1 MKELEIIESKET
13 REKLMDRVDVLDK
26 VKKVILLPYEDS
38 MTRKQVAE
46 YYEVSEDTIKKLATR
61 HIDELTL
68 NGMVKLENESLKE
81 FKSHFDGETLS
92 LTKLNKANRVLNIF
106 TRRAILNVGM
116 LLRDGEIAHQVR
128 TSLLNMSENKEA
140 IQQEV
145 NNIDTEKLLALDVL
159 YAKTDNERM
168 VNLGK
173 FINYKDEQKAKI
185 EAEKKVAVE
194 KIENLTK
201 SDATMG
207 LREAK
212 NNLGVKEKSLR
223 NFILENK
230 YCYRKHK
237 KDDKKGNPTGALMPY
252 EQYTKGDTRYF
263 TIIKQIDRIGNPH
276 SQMVFTIDGIEHFR
290 KLKSEI
296 EKF

>member
-1 MKELEIIESKET
+1 MNELEIIENKTT
-13 REKLMDRVDVLDK
+13 REKLIDRVNVLDK
-26 VKKVILLPYEDS
+26 IKKLILLPYGDS
-38 MTRKQVAE
+38 MTTEQVAE
-46 YYEVSEDTIKKLATR
+46 YYEVGKEAIKSIIKR
-61 HIDELTL
+61 HKEELLL
-68 NGMVKLENESLKE
+68 NGYSYMKKSEIILMVHNEPIE
-81 FKSHFDGETLS
+81 IP
-92 LTKLNKANRVLNIF
+92 NRGTGIF

-128 TSLLNMSENKEA
+128 ISLLNMSDNKEA

-145 NNIDTEKLLALDVL
+145 SNIDKEKLLALDVL

-194 KIENLTK
+194 KVENLTK

-237 KDDKKGNPTGALMPY
+237 KDDKKGNPTGVLMPY

>member
-26 VKKVILLPYEDS
+26 VKKVILLPYGDS
-38 MTRKQVAE
+38 MTTEQVAE
-46 YYEVSEDTIKKLATR
+46 YYEVSKATIDSLVYDNKE
-61 HIDELTL
+61 ELIL
-68 NGMVKLENESLKE
+68 NGY
-81 FKSHFDGETLS
+81 ETLTKER
-92 LTKLNKANRVLNIF
+92 LTSFKKVCEIKSRARQISIF

-116 LLRDGEIAHQVR
+116 LLRDSNIAKQVR

-145 NNIDTEKLLALDVL
+145 SNIDKEKLLALDVL

-185 EAEKKVAVE
+185 EAEKRVAVE
-194 KIENLTK
+194 KVENLTK

-276 SQMVFTIDGIEHFR
+276 SQMVFTIEGIEHFR

-296 EKF
+296 EKL